1 MTGPNASPSGAVPVV
16 RCPRCRADVPAGN
29 FCGVCGTDLKAAGD
43 APRWLRPGAFGAAA
57 SERVLV
63 PHFASA
69 MFPHLPGRSRTPFRA
84 TLLVGV
90 LALAVS
96 VAVKLPAAGIAVSA
110 LGLPL
115 VFVLYLHASSLDRDI
130 ARTSLVLAAALGAA
144 LGAGWVLLTGGLVA
158 RTYDVSI
165 GAGLALHHLVGQG
178 VGIPA
183 TGMTLMLLPAVVLRF
198 TRPGTR
204 ESLDG
209 FAIGALGAL
218 VFTAAATMA
227 RLAPQFTTGLF
238 AHARP
243 VQGLIVEVV
252 MTGVT
257 IPVTAAAAGGI
268 AGVLLWF
275 SPGGPHDRR
284 VRLLLALLA
293 AAVFLFHTAVGVV
306 DIVGLP
312 QMVMLAFHL
321 SAAVLAVV
329 ALRVALQLALLHEA
343 HDPIRQDQ
351 PLLCIQC
358 EMVVPD
364 MAFCPACGAATRAST
379 RTSRSERRSVRPQP
393 AEPGRQ
399 GRTDVLGTPEAA
411 YPAETYPG
419 FALPAGTYRAPALRA
434 PRVGWLVGRWGV
446 VVATVTVILAGVT
459 LMLTPKVAHYMCPP
473 ECGRPPAGTPV
484 TGLPRFTSPGGAF
497 SVSYPTP
504 ESAYEVTLGD
514 NGVTAKFVGGD
525 TGVMQLFSQPARG
538 RPARD
543 IVESL
548 LKKRF
553 PDAKVAYEIPNA
565 MVGYEPGYG
574 VLADDWPQNPSASSS
589 RQRIL
594 VMAAVKNDLALIAFA
609 TGPYRTFGPNS
620 GPGLPS
626 GANLQ
631 LAEDLGKY
639 VNSFQWSGDSAP

>member
-1 MTGPNASPSGAVPVV
+1 MTAPPAGPSDAAPTT
-16 RCPRCRADVPAGN
+16 RCRRCRADVPAGN
-29 FCGVCGTDLKAAGD
+29 FCGICGGGLNAGD
-43 APRWLRPGAFGAAA
+43 AGDDGEAPPRLRPGAFSAAA

-90 LALAVS
+90 LALTVS

-115 VFVLYLHASSLDRDI
+115 VFVLYLHASRLDRDI
-130 ARTSLVLAAALGAA
+130 ARTSLILAAALGAV
-144 LGAGWVLLTGGLVA
+144 LGAGWVLLTGGMVA
-158 RTYDVSI
+158 RSYNVSI
-165 GAGLALHHLVGQG
+165 SAGLALHHLMSAG

-183 TGMTLMLLPAVVLRF
+183 TGMTLMLLPAVVLRSI
-198 TRPGTR
+198 RPGTR

-218 VFTAAATMA
+218 AFTAAATLA

-243 VQGLIVEVV
+243 VRGLIVEVV

-257 IPVTAAAAGGI
+257 IPVTAAAAGGM
-268 AGVLLWF
+268 AGILLWF
-275 SPGGPHDRR
+275 TPGGSHHRR

-293 AAVFLFHTAVGVV
+293 ATVLLVHTVVGVI
-306 DIVGLP
+306 DIVGMP
-312 QMVMLAFHL
+312 QMGMLATHL
-321 SAAVLAVV
+321 CAAVLAVV

-379 RTSRSERRSVRPQP
+379 RTSRSERRGVRPQP
-393 AEPGRQ
+393 A
-399 GRTDVLGTPEAA
+399 DAVD
-411 YPAETYPG
+411 PAPPSADGPPQASYPG
-419 FALPAGTYRAPALRA
+419 YALPAGAYRAPALRA
-434 PRVGWLVGRWGV
+434 PKVGWLVGQWGIPV
-446 VVATVTVILAGVT
+446 TAVAVILAGVT
-459 LMLTPKVAHYMCPP
+459 LMLTPKIAHYMCPP

-484 TGLPRFTSPGGAF
+484 TGLPKFTSPGGEF

-504 ESAYEVTLGD
+504 ESAYEVTLFD

-525 TGVMQLFSQPARG
+525 TGVMQLFSQPAGG
-538 RPARD
+538 RSAKD

-553 PDAKVAYEIPNA
+553 PDATVAYEIPNA

-574 VLADDWPQNPSASSS
+574 VLADFWPQNPSATSS

-594 VMAAVKNDLALIAFA
+594 AMAAVKNDLALVAFA
-609 TGPYRTFGPNS
+609 TGPYRTFGPTS

-626 GANLQ
+626 AANLQ
-631 LAEDLGKY
+631 LAQDMGKY
-639 VNSFQWSGDSAP
+639 VNSFQWRGD